1 MVWFLRYWGG
11 GEGLTGE
18 KGEGEGGGD
27 IPRIVDFL
35 RSLLH
40 SRRAGFQKP
49 IFDAGPC
56 VAFVRQLVVYL
67 CEVRERLAQRQ
78 ADDAAGGVKVEFGE
92 EGGIDC
98 CLGFS

>member
-1 MVWFLRYWGG
+1 MGGGCGWGGLWGG
-11 GEGLTGE
+11 GGG
-18 KGEGEGGGD
+18 GGEGGGD

-67 CEVRERLAQRQ
+67 CEVCERLAQRQ

-98 CLGFS
+98 CWGFS